1 MKKVLFIWVIAFL
14 VVTLVGCSNSEEFE
28 VRSYHKDYIEFNNGR
43 FWLSYSIMQE
53 KLDSGEVKDS
63 FLLLK
68 LRSNGEYTPVH
79 RIPKSYYQIGD
90 YILGNENYVFLFSS
104 FENKKN
110 AIVRYSTKKINK
122 RIVKPTFDE
131 TITSIE
137 PLGIKDEYIY
147 IKYEFNKYAKIDFNL
162 KHIEILN
169 NVKEIPNDLEYIPVR

>member
-104 FENKKN
+104 FDISSPNFTTEL
-110 AIVRYSTKKINK
+110 SK
-122 RIVKPTFDE
+122 RVVFKTFPSSPTVYTAPF
-131 TITSIE
+131 
-137 PLGIKDEYIY
+137 
-147 IKYEFNKYAKIDFNL
+147 
-162 KHIEILN
+162 
-169 NVKEIPNDLEYIPVR
+169 